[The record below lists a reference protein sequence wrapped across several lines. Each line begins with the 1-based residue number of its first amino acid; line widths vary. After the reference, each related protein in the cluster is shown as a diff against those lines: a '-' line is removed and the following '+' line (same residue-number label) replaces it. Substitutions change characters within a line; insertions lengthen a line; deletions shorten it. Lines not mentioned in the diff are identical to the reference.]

1 MGLRGRRPTRMSL
14 PLNRRCAQPS
24 WTVALEPNNLR
35 SLTVSNALPS
45 NISSEKSRKI
55 THSIRRRPNLILI
68 GSARYYKNHLSSFRG
83 PAQSLQVVRSP
94 CCPRELPDAISES
107 LSLDAG
113 SPTPA
118 VPPCALTCF
127 FHGVIGLPHDTN
139 GSAPAS
145 VPRITTSRRDLF
157 RGCRYFVMFR
167 PPSLLAP
174 QIVPTAAIPPQG
186 SRGFYVRAYR
196 ALLPPHAPDMLT
208 VRRQVIDG
216 TGTCTLLDS
225 QPCRLLHWDRNRA
238 RPAVGEG
245 FPFPALSIAGRVH
258 IPTMA
263 DVSRRPPIIPDG
275 RISRVRFETLAFLP
289 WAFPKFGEV

>member
-1 MGLRGRRPTRMSL
+1 MS
-14 PLNRRCAQPS
+14 
-24 WTVALEPNNLR
+24 T
-35 SLTVSNALPS
+35 
-45 NISSEKSRKI
+45 ISSEGVTPQSSLLRA
-55 THSIRRRPNLILI
+55 HVPLPL
-68 GSARYYKNHLSSFRG
+68 GSPLLQHLTSFEE
-83 PAQSLQVVRSP
+83 SLQVVRSP

-174 QIVPTAAIPPQG
+174 QIVPTAAILPQG

-225 QPCRLLHWDRNRA
+225 QPCRLLQCHKISTMSRFQPPPHRTQRANFWQYAHLYASPQSLWDLSCRDS
-238 RPAVGEG
+238 
-245 FPFPALSIAGRVH
+245 FPRGSPHPVVI
-258 IPTMA
+258 
-263 DVSRRPPIIPDG
+263 
-275 RISRVRFETLAFLP
+275 E
-289 WAFPKFGEV
+289 

>member
-1 MGLRGRRPTRMSL
+1 LPNFGVTFVGEMSTTSSEGVTPLSSLLRTHVPL
-14 PLNRRCAQPS
+14 PLGSPLLQH
-24 WTVALEPNNLR
+24 
-35 SLTVSNALPS
+35 LT
-45 NISSEKSRKI
+45 
-55 THSIRRRPNLILI
+55 
-68 GSARYYKNHLSSFRG
+68 SFEE
-83 PAQSLQVVRSP
+83 SLQVVRSP

-127 FHGVIGLPHDTN
+127 FHDVIGLPHNTN

-145 VPRITTSRRDLF
+145 VPRITTSRRDGF

-186 SRGFYVRAYR
+186 SQGFYVRAYR

-225 QPCRLLHWDRNRA
+225 QPCRLLQCHTISTLPRFQ
-238 RPAVGEG
+238 P
-245 FPFPALSIAGRVH
+245 PP
-258 IPTMA
+258 
-263 DVSRRPPIIPDG
+263 RRTQRTIGIEIG
-275 RISRVRFETLAFLP
+275 CATR
-289 WAFPKFGEV
+289 

>member
-1 MGLRGRRPTRMSL
+1 MGLPKVWRGLNAGPYTPPPSLVYPQLCLARTVIAIRRFYQAGRSQPNEAAKCPEPLCPTS
-14 PLNRRCAQPS
+14 
-24 WTVALEPNNLR
+24 V
-35 SLTVSNALPS
+35 LPS
-45 NISSEKSRKI
+45 LGEMSTISSEGVTPPSSLLRA
-55 THSIRRRPNLILI
+55 HVPLPL
-68 GSARYYKNHLSSFRG
+68 GSPLLQHLTSFEE
-83 PAQSLQVVRSP
+83 SLQVVRSP

-145 VPRITTSRRDLF
+145 VPRITTSRRIFF

-174 QIVPTAAIPPQG
+174 QIVPTAAILPQG

-196 ALLPPHAPDMLT
+196 ALLPPHAPDMLQH
-208 VRRQVIDG
+208 VPVWLNRG
-216 TGTCTLLDS
+216 DS
-225 QPCRLLHWDRNRA
+225 QKHS
-238 RPAVGEG
+238 G
-245 FPFPALSIAGRVH
+245 
-258 IPTMA
+258 
-263 DVSRRPPIIPDG
+263 
-275 RISRVRFETLAFLP
+275 
-289 WAFPKFGEV
+289 

>member
-1 MGLRGRRPTRMSL
+1 LPNFGVTFVGEMSTTSSEGVTPLSSLLRTHVPL
-14 PLNRRCAQPS
+14 PLGSPLLQH
-24 WTVALEPNNLR
+24 
-35 SLTVSNALPS
+35 LT
-45 NISSEKSRKI
+45 
-55 THSIRRRPNLILI
+55 
-68 GSARYYKNHLSSFRG
+68 SFEE
-83 PAQSLQVVRSP
+83 SLQVVRSP

-127 FHGVIGLPHDTN
+127 FHDVIGLPHNTN

-145 VPRITTSRRDLF
+145 VPRITTSRRDGF

-186 SRGFYVRAYR
+186 SQGFYVRAYR

-225 QPCRLLHWDRNRA
+225 QPCRLLQCQ
-238 RPAVGEG
+238 
-245 FPFPALSIAGRVH
+245 SIA
-258 IPTMA
+258 
-263 DVSRRPPIIPDG
+263 RRALGVINEHL
-275 RISRVRFETLAFLP
+275 S
-289 WAFPKFGEV
+289 